1 MPSARFDGAH
11 IASRARSTTGIR
23 SFVAR
28 SGRVLAQTRVEGIV
42 TGFLGDGRVVI
53 GILDEDGYPNMSIR
67 EIIHRS
73 G

>member
-1 MPSARFDGAH
+1 
-11 IASRARSTTGIR
+11 
-23 SFVAR
+23 VAR